1 MARGRILQ
9 CLSAPAWAT
18 AHVLHR
24 TLRRREKRRCA
35 DSLCELGRNGPAARS
50 RVVILVVT
58 SRGAEHLQEWI
69 PVSNHMSKS
78 MNRFVREARTA
89 GGGMAFRQKTNRDVE
104 VEC

>member
-1 MARGRILQ
+1 MPQRTGLGHGARSSPDSPPEG
-9 CLSAPAWAT
+9 
-18 AHVLHR
+18 
-24 TLRRREKRRCA
+24 ERRCA